1 MVALLLAVPIGVG
14 AAIFLAEYAPPKVSK
29 AISILVD
36 LLAAIPSVIYGLW
49 GIFVLVPYMHNNV
62 QPFLG
67 KYLGF
72 LPFFQGPNYGVGFLA
87 ASIILAIIIVPFIIS
102 VSREVIL
109 AVPSV
114 YKESAY
120 ALGATKW
127 EANFD
132 IVLSYGRVGILGAV
146 ILALGRAIG
155 ETMAVTMIIGNNVV
169 ISPSLFSPGY
179 TLASVLANEFA
190 EAATNMYLSAL
201 IEIGLVLFLVSI
213 VVNILATDF
222 DLVCDQR
229 ARRCDQMKEM
239 ILASFERTRLQR
251 AIWDKVMVYV
261 LTLCAIFVLFILF
274 NILTHLFIQGIA
286 SLNLDFFI
294 HLPKPVGE
302 KGGGMANANLREPL
316 PCWGWLFVSECLL
329 VWGPEYTLSEYA
341 DLKFAHV
348 VRFMADVMN
357 GIPSI
362 VYGIFAYIVCVLPMK
377 GFSALSGGFALGIM
391 MIPMISRT
399 SEQFVRMVPS
409 QLREAGL
416 ALGIPKWRVT
426 VDIIVPA
433 ALAGITTG
441 VMVALARVAGE
452 TAPLLFTAFGNRYW
466 QHSLTQPIAALPLQ
480 VFTYAISPF
489 DDWHR
494 QAWAGAIV
502 LILMVLMINGWAQF
516 YVMRRNRWSS
526 GK

>member
-1 MVALLLAVPIGVG
+1 M
-14 AAIFLAEYAPPKVSK
+14 K
-29 AISILVD
+29 D
-36 LLAAIPSVIYGLW
+36 
-49 GIFVLVPYMHNNV
+49 
-62 QPFLG
+62 
-67 KYLGF
+67 
-72 LPFFQGPNYGVGFLA
+72 
-87 ASIILAIIIVPFIIS
+87 IIHTA
-102 VSREVIL
+102 
-109 AVPSV
+109 
-114 YKESAY
+114 
-120 ALGATKW
+120 
-127 EANFD
+127 FD
-132 IVLSYGRVGILGAV
+132 
-146 ILALGRAIG
+146 
-155 ETMAVTMIIGNNVV
+155 
-169 ISPSLFSPGY
+169 
-179 TLASVLANEFA
+179 
-190 EAATNMYLSAL
+190 
-201 IEIGLVLFLVSI
+201 
-213 VVNILATDF
+213 
-222 DLVCDQR
+222 
-229 ARRCDQMKEM
+229 
-239 ILASFERTRLQR
+239 RTRLRR
-251 AIWDKVMVYV
+251 AIWDKAMVYV
-261 LTLCAIFVLFILF
+261 LSLCAIGILFILF
-274 NILTHLFIQGIA
+274 NILTHLFIQGIT
-286 SLNLDFFI
+286 SLNFDFFT

-302 KGGGMANANLREPL
+302 KGGGMANGIA
-316 PCWGWLFVSECLL
+316 GTFTLL
-329 VWGPEYTLSEYA
+329 VLAICVGVPIGLGSGVYLSEYA
-341 DLKFAHV
+341 DLKFAHA

-426 VDIIVPA
+426 VDIVVPS

-516 YVMRRNRWSS
+516 YVMRRSRWTA